1 MNATQIFETI
11 RAAGGRLTLQADRI
25 DIVCEPEVTA
35 KVKAEL
41 AVDANG
47 YGNLR
52 AIVEEWA
59 SPVSAAEAI
68 IRPVKKKK
76 CSCKRC
82 ALGAFERS
90 VLAALETYKNRSGT
104 ATPSLP
110 MLVRDLGLQPAEL
123 PKVRAALASLEAAG
137 IITIERRA
145 NTSNRYTFIDPI
157 QKSETKVSSPE
168 SEEAPIAYGKE
179 IGL

>member
-1 MNATQIFETI
+1 MNATQIFELV
-11 RAAGGRLTLQADRI
+11 RAAGGRLTLEAGRI
-25 DIVCEPEVTA
+25 DIACEPEVTA

-76 CSCKRC
+76 PC
-82 ALGAFERS
+82 ACEHCVLGALSAYATRGR
-90 VLAALETYKNRSGT
+90 TC
-104 ATPSLP
+104 TPSLP
-110 MLVRDLGLQPAEL
+110 MLVRDLKLQPRDL
-123 PKVRAALASLEAAG
+123 VKVRAALGELEAKG
-137 IITIERRA
+137 FITIEKRL
-145 NTSNRYTFIDPI
+145 NTSNRYTILASTPIDGPCEPVV
-157 QKSETKVSSPE
+157 K
-168 SEEAPIAYGKE
+168 
-179 IGL
+179 L